1 MSGRN
6 KYKLSLKEGFPNSSL
21 KNPHEV
27 PMNVSSQH
35 KKKKKKKRSYFRISY
50 RNTMNEST
58 QVTNKTVSAKSSD
71 LGLFRPNINNM
82 RCNSKYTSV
91 V

>member
-35 KKKKKKKRSYFRISY
+35 KKKKKIIFPYFLQEHNERVNPGNKQNRICKEFRSWTFQ
-50 RNTMNEST
+50 T
-58 QVTNKTVSAKSSD
+58 
-71 LGLFRPNINNM
+71 
-82 RCNSKYTSV
+82 KYKQHEM
-91 V
+91 